1 MAFLPSVS
9 TRASRAEKK
18 MAQRR
23 AKASREGR
31 RYIPLIVSRSQFRAY
46 RAAAEKGFNGNLS
59 NFLRAGADALAA
71 DIERRPEPDRTAFW
85 REVAQLL
92 RDKPAEPPTK

>member
-1 MAFLPSVS
+1 MPK
-9 TRASRAEKK
+9 KK

-23 AKASREGR
+23 ATASGDDR
-31 RYIPLIVSRSQFRAY
+31 RYIPLIVSRSQLKAY

-59 NFLRAGADALAA
+59 NFLRAAADALAA
-71 DIERRPEPDRTAFW
+71 DIARRPEPDRTAFW

-92 RDKPAEPPTK
+92 RHKPPKE